1 MAVDDEGVTTSAA
14 SAPERAREDAGLAA
28 EGETPAGSTRGAKR
42 AREDDGL
49 AGTKGGKKRS
59 NRKKKDKDKDKYSS
73 GGPT

>member
-1 MAVDDEGVTTSAA
+1 MYGCTHTRETSMAG
-14 SAPERAREDAGLAA
+14 
-28 EGETPAGSTRGAKR
+28 
-42 AREDDGL
+42 DGL